1 MRARPFLVGGFLF
14 SAPVGRVGGCRVCST
29 FALAGGWVFAAA
41 LFACYVPAR
50 RATRIAPMDVLRF
63 E

>member
-1 MRARPFLVGGFLF
+1 MRSGHFVYAIAADDRLTFVA
-14 SAPVGRVGGCRVCST
+14 APL
-29 FALAGGWVFAAA
+29 ALAAAA

-50 RATRIAPMDVLRF
+50 RATRIEPMEVLRF